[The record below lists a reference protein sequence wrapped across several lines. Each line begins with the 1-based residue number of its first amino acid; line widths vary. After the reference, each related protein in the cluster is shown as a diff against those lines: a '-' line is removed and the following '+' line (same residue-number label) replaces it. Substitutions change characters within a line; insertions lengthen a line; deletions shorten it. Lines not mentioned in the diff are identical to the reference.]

1 MNNYSDRSKTIKKSR
16 RVIMSTE
23 RIYNFSAGP
32 SMLPLPVLEQAAA
45 ELTNYRGT
53 GMSVMEMSHRGK
65 AYVGIFDETKA
76 DLKRIMNVP
85 DTHDILFMQGGATLQ
100 FSAVPMN
107 LIGKTGKADYA
118 VTGNFSTV
126 AMKEAK
132 RYGEINIACSSEDK
146 NHTYIPAQENIKVS
160 ADASYFHYC
169 SNNTIYGTEWKYI
182 PETGDIPLVC
192 DMSSNILSMP
202 LDISKYGIIYAGVQK
217 NMAPAGA
224 AVVIINKDLAGNEH
238 PLTPK
243 LMSYKVM
250 IDSDSMQNTPPC
262 YTIYMLGLV
271 LKWLEKQGGVEGMAK
286 TKSEKSKILYDVLD
300 DSKMFI
306 GCAEKAARSDMN
318 VTFRTANEEL
328 DDKFVK
334 EAKAAGFDTLKG
346 HRAVGGMRASIYNAM
361 PVEGVQKLAAFMRE
375 FESKNK

>member
-1 MNNYSDRSKTIKKSR
+1 
-16 RVIMSTE
+16 MSTD

-32 SMLPLPVLEQAAA
+32 SMLPLSVLEEAAA
-45 ELTNYRGT
+45 ELTNYKGT

-65 AYVGIFDETKA
+65 AYVAIFEETKA
-76 DLKRIMNVP
+76 DLKRIMNIP
-85 DTHDILFMQGGATLQ
+85 DTHEILFMQGGATLQ
-100 FSAVPMN
+100 FSTVPMN

-118 VTGNFSTV
+118 VTGNFSSV

-132 RYGEINIACSSEDK
+132 KYGEINIACSSEDK
-146 NHTYIPAQENIKVS
+146 NHTYIPEQKDIKVS

-169 SNNTIYGTEWKYI
+169 SNNTIYGTEWRYI
-182 PETGDIPLVC
+182 PETGSVPLVC

-202 LDISKYGIIYAGVQK
+202 LDVSKFGIIYGGVQK

-224 AVVIINKDLAGNEH
+224 AVVIINKELAGNEH

-271 LKWLEKQGGVEGMAK
+271 LKWLDKQGGTEAMAK
-286 TKSEKSKILYDVLD
+286 IKAEKSKYLYDVLD
-300 DSKMFI
+300 DSEMFI

-318 VTFRTANEEL
+318 VTFRTASEEL
-328 DDKFVK
+328 DAQFIK

-361 PVEGVQKLAAFMRE
+361 PIEGTQKLAAFMRD
-375 FESKNK
+375 FEVKNK